1 MMVLRFR
8 FVQHSEENGM
18 CPVDG
23 EADWLHSHRSRFTL
37 RFTLLKH
44 SHFASSKPRRKLLSG
59 IFILLSF
66 EWHETMLFS
75 FFFSFDNSPP
85 VEISLE
91 RFRLICQDQFSH
103 SLLGADFFFSP
114 SLLLSYFFSFT
125 RALSIFFLSLYWDQN
140 NNPQERNTQKY
151 FRISS
156 DKIAQKIMV
165 SLRQTVHMCLFSL
178 RFYVFTIEVFARTH
192 KNTEFVC
199 CDTAP
204 NYYV

>member
-1 MMVLRFR
+1 MPRRRWGWLAPFTSESIHSQVHLAQTLSFR
-8 FVQHSEENGM
+8 FIKAEKKTIKRN
-18 CPVDG
+18 
-23 EADWLHSHRSRFTL
+23 LHLTFFRVTRNDVIFLLFFVRQLAARWNFSRA
-37 RFTLLKH
+37 
-44 SHFASSKPRRKLLSG
+44 FASYMSRPVFTFTSWCRLL
-59 IFILLSF
+59 LLAFFASF
-66 EWHETMLFS
+66 LL
-75 FFFSFDNSPP
+75 FFFHS
-85 VEISLE
+85 
-91 RFRLICQDQFSH
+91 RLVF
-103 SLLGADFFFSP
+103 
-114 SLLLSYFFSFT
+114 
-125 RALSIFFLSLYWDQN
+125 FFLSLYWDQN

-165 SLRQTVHMCLFSL
+165 SLRQTVHMCLFVSL